1 MSRAPVSSYPIDKFL
16 YHIVEL
22 KMQLFGLTFIR
33 IILGKVT
40 VIRREVCVEED
51 VVLDCDAKHR
61 TNPRKLKRLMWHV
74 KNTSSSNNDISWS
87 PVVDS
92 DGLSMKS
99 GDGFRMNE
107 NGSLSLQSRVR
118 DEGEV
123 LYRCAV
129 SKNVDSP
136 REMHV
141 VVLKN
146 IKCGVLRRENGKKYI

>member
-1 MSRAPVSSYPIDKFL
+1 
-16 YHIVEL
+16 
-22 KMQLFGLTFIR
+22 
-33 IILGKVT
+33 
-40 VIRREVCVEED
+40 
-51 VVLDCDAKHR
+51 
-61 TNPRKLKRLMWHV
+61 
-74 KNTSSSNNDISWS
+74 
-87 PVVDS
+87 
-92 DGLSMKS
+92 MKS

-146 IKCGVLRRENGKKYI
+146 IKCGVLRRENGKKNTYNG